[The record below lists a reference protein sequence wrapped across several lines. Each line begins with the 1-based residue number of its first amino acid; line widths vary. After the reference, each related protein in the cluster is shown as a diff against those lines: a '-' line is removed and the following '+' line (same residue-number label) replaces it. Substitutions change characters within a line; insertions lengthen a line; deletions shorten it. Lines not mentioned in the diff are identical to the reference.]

1 MLTRKPTRQEEALMA
16 AGGTAQDQQGFIP
29 FAEGRAFVVEA
40 GRTARIRQPEDGGGQ
55 VGDMNVWN
63 QQDPREHFWGS
74 RTALFSTAHIST
86 GDQLYST
93 WPGERPIMTVVEDS
107 IARRR
112 SERGALQHDVV
123 MGRCSQKLREWR
135 YKQATPGCQE
145 LLAAAI
151 EPFGL
156 GPEHVH
162 DALNLFMAT
171 ALGED
176 DRFFFDESDA
186 RPGEFIDLKAE
197 IDCLVAISACP
208 GACTAPG
215 STGLE
220 WEILG

>member
-1 MLTRKPTRQEEALMA
+1 MATQDTNQMQE
-16 AGGTAQDQQGFIP
+16 TFIP

-40 GRTARIRQPEDGGGQ
+40 GKTLRVRQPQGGGGQ
-55 VGDMNVWN
+55 VGDMNIWN
-63 QQDPREHFWGS
+63 RDDPREHFWGS
-74 RTALFSTAHIST
+74 RTALFGSAHVST
-86 GDQLYST
+86 GDELWST
-93 WPGERPIMTVVEDS
+93 WPGERPIMTIVGDS
-107 IARRR
+107 IERRR
-112 SERGALQHDVV
+112 SERGGLQHDVV

-135 YKQATPGCQE
+135 YKKATPGCQE
-145 LLAAAI
+145 ILAAAI

-176 DRFFFDESDA
+176 DRFFFDTSDA
-186 RPGEFIDLKAE
+186 AGGDYIDLRAE
-197 IDCLVAISACP
+197 IDCLVAISCCP

-220 WEILG
+220 WEILD